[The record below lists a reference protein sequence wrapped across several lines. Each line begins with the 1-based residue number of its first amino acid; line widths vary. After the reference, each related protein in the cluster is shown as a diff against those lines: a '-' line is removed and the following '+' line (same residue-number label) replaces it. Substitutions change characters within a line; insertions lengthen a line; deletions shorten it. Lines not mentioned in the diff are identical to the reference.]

1 MSASDRRR
9 RFDRKSDSKPVP
21 DTGKQPPAGDAGD
34 LPELEP
40 IDDALD
46 SLEPIVEDKSG
57 IVVTVTAATDKAFH
71 TAVQIQVPEM
81 DKKAIADALPAPLE
95 RALASAANSLR
106 WRRIVVTFGGD
117 AMIGSSARDAVAQV
131 LRAHKAARVIVR
143 RGYGDENVHE
153 ATPPKA
159 NVTTR
164 QEGNALHVE
173 VQSFELESA
182 DLPGAMA
189 ADLEKIVATVRGKA
203 VTLQFTGAAPDAAF
217 AQHLH
222 HSLADA
228 GAVRG
233 TLSGRLLFDR
243 DLEARV
249 QISGNAQEARL
260 AVSPADDPAVTAAA
274 LELVLP
280 GARSQITGRRVRV
293 AFTGRSPKP
302 QELEHLQTL
311 VAAARPTR
319 IELDH
324 GSADADILWPP
335 LLQLQERD
343 GQVQIAVAPNGRT
356 AAALPAAFAREAKA
370 LAKVLAG
377 KGVTIHFPADLTLDA
392 ALERACV
399 HDAIGGQGS
408 KSVHCTF
415 GGDHK
420 EPFLPPPV
428 TITTGKDGLRAI
440 AIDVDS
446 GKPPEVIRAIERRLR
461 NHGELKGQRVRIG
474 FTGSAAPS
482 RTLLRSA
489 VDEVLRGGATRVE
502 LEDRGKVDVLVPAL
516 LTIQKDGDSARI
528 SGDAGGRDEAQ
539 VQTAM
544 ARELEAGGVTA
555 GGKCIVMPGPLAET
569 MISVLVG
576 RGAARITLAD
586 KVPVLVHPALFAPAE
601 RKGDTVT
608 FKAAPADAA
617 AAPAQ
622 AMREV
627 PAMLAKAGDLK
638 TTAIAL
644 VWPGAKDARTAP
656 VAAVLRM
663 LVDARPAKVLFDN
676 GSGKAVQVFPEVVA
690 APAPAT
696 TPTPAAAASAPA
708 APPAAVAP
716 TVARDPI
723 VVLGRKHGAKP
734 PLLMFGLDAT
744 ADAAKVNGK
753 LDGLAGQADG
763 CSVLLVLQKNGRDVA
778 AADGDPVLVAVRA
791 RLDAKAAA
799 VMVFRGPGRGFEVVA
814 STTEA
819 IAIGS
824 KFADPRAPRA

>member
-9 RFDRKSDSKPVP
+9 RLDRKSDSKPTP
-21 DTGKQPPAGDAGD
+21 DTGKQPPAGKADD

-57 IVVTVTAATDKAFH
+57 IVVTITAASDKAFD

-81 DKKAIADALPAPLE
+81 DKKAITDALPAPLE
-95 RALASAANSLR
+95 RALASATNSLR
-106 WRRIVVTFGGD
+106 WRRVVVTFGGD
-117 AMIGSSARDAVAQV
+117 AMIGSSARDAVAQA

-153 ATPPKA
+153 AAPPKA

-164 QEGNALHVE
+164 QDGNSLHIE

-182 DLPGAMA
+182 DLPGAMTG
-189 ADLEKIVATVRGKA
+189 DLEKLVAAVRGKA
-203 VTLQFTGAAPDAAF
+203 VTMSFTGAAPDAAF

-222 HSLADA
+222 HALADA

-233 TLSGRLLFDR
+233 TLGGKLLFDR

-249 QISGNAQEARL
+249 QISGNASEAKL
-260 AVSPADDPAVTAAA
+260 AVTPADDPAVTAAA

-280 GARSQITGRRVRV
+280 GARSQLAGRRVRV
-293 AFTGRSPKP
+293 AFTGRGPQP
-302 QELEHLQTL
+302 QELEHLQAL
-311 VAAARPTR
+311 VAAAKPTR

-324 GSADADILWPP
+324 GSAEADILWPP
-335 LLQLQERD
+335 LLQLQDRD
-343 GQVQIAVAPNGRT
+343 GQVQIAVAPNGR
-356 AAALPAAFAREAKA
+356 APAALPAAFAREARA
-370 LAKVLAG
+370 LARVLAG
-377 KGVTIHFPADLTLDA
+377 KAVTIHFPADLTLDA
-392 ALERACV
+392 ALERGCV
-399 HDAIGGQGS
+399 HDAIGGQGC

-415 GGDHK
+415 GGDHR

-428 TITTGKDGLRAI
+428 TITAGKDGLRMI

-461 NHGELKGQRVRIG
+461 THGELKGQRVRIG
-474 FTGSAAPS
+474 FTGSSAPS

-528 SGDAGGRDEAQ
+528 SGQAGGRDEAQ

-544 ARELEAGGVTA
+544 ARELDAGGVAA

-569 MISVLVG
+569 MISVLIG

-586 KVPVLVHPALFAPAE
+586 KVPVVVHPALFAAPE
-601 RKGDTVT
+601 RKGDTLT
-608 FKAAPADAA
+608 FKAIPTDPA

-622 AMREV
+622 ATREV
-627 PAMLAKAGDLK
+627 PMLLQKAGDLK
-638 TTAIAL
+638 ATTLAL

-656 VAAVLRM
+656 VTAVLKL
-663 LVDARPAKVLFDN
+663 LVDGKPAKVLFDN
-676 GSGKAVQVFPEVVA
+676 GSGKPVQVFPEVVA
-690 APAPAT
+690 AAAPAPAAPAAAPTAPAAPAT
-696 TPTPAAAASAPA
+696 TPTVP
-708 APPAAVAP
+708 
-716 TVARDPI
+716 RDPI
-723 VVLGRKHGAKP
+723 VVLGRKDGAKP
-734 PLLMFGLDAT
+734 PLLMLGLDAG
-744 ADAAKVNGK
+744 ADAAKITGK
-753 LDGLAGQADG
+753 LDGMAGQADG
-763 CSVLLVLQKNGRDVA
+763 RSVLLVLQKNGRDVA

-819 IAIGS
+819 IAVGS
-824 KFADPRAPRA
+824 KFGDPRAPRS